1 MSAAHKIP
9 AGWTKRRLRF
19 DATLNPQKSKLNLP
33 ADAEVSFV
41 PMDAIGEYGGL
52 TLAETRLV
60 EEVYTGYTY
69 FAVGDVCIAKITPC
83 FENGKGAL
91 AHGLVNGVAF
101 GTTEL
106 HVVRPLSSLDARFL
120 FYLTIAR
127 DFRSFG
133 EAEMLGAGGQKRVP
147 EEFLKDWRTPL
158 PSLETQWRIARFLD
172 EKTARIDALIEKKRV
187 LLDRLAEE
195 RQALITHAVTKG
207 LNPDVL
213 TKPSGIDWLGAIP
226 AHWEVRGL
234 TKCATRVDYR
244 GATPTKSSSGVFL
257 VTARN
262 IKNGR
267 IDYEASQEFIPEEDY
282 EYVMRRGWPKKGEV
296 LFTTEA
302 PLGEIARVDDED
314 VALAQRIIK
323 FSSSTSELT
332 NEYLFY
338 WMRSSPFQSDVLS
351 RATGST
357 ALGIKASKIVELRCL
372 LPPTAEQ
379 LEIGKFLDADELKR
393 IVVSNKISDS
403 IQNLAEFRAALIDA
417 AVTGKMQLEA
427 MPNELALGE
436 V

>member
-1 MSAAHKIP
+1 
-9 AGWTKRRLRF
+9 
-19 DATLNPQKSKLNLP
+19 
-33 ADAEVSFV
+33 
-41 PMDAIGEYGGL
+41 MDAIGEYGGL
-52 TLAETRLV
+52 TLAETRPI
-60 EEVYTGYTY
+60 EEVYSGYTY
-69 FAVGDVCIAKITPC
+69 FADGDVCIAKITPC

-91 AHGLVNGVAF
+91 ADGLVNGVAF

-106 HVVRPLSSLDARFL
+106 HVVRPLSSLNARFL
-120 FYLTIAR
+120 FYLTIAH

-158 PSLETQWRIARFLD
+158 PSIETQRRIARFLD

-207 LNPDVL
+207 LNPNVL
-213 TKPSGIDWLGAIP
+213 MKTSGIDWLGAIP

-267 IDYEASQEFIPEEDY
+267 IDYEASQEFIPDDDY
-282 EYVMRRGWPKKGEV
+282 EYVMRRGRPKKGEV

-338 WMRSSPFQSDVLS
+338 WMRSSPFQNDLLS

-393 IVVSNKISDS
+393 VVVSDRISDS
-403 IQNLAEFRAALIDA
+403 IQNLSEFRTALITA
-417 AVTGKMQLEA
+417 AVTGEVQLDA
-427 MPNELALGE
+427 MPKEPALEE